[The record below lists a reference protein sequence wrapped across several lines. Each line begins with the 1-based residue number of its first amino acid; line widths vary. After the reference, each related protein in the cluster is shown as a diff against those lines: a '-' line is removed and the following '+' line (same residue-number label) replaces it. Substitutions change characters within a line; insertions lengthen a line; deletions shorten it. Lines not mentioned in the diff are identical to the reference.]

1 MSRMEEERELR
12 RLFQEL
18 RQRDEASAPS
28 FREALD
34 RPPRKVLLPRLAVAT
49 LAVFAAVALWTIF
62 PTRRPVQEGRLRVT
76 ATISEW
82 KSPTASLLRAPVSEL
97 LDSVPSIGEP
107 GLPWIGEGGLETTP
121 APARIPV
128 KP

>member
-1 MSRMEEERELR
+1 MNRMEEERELR
-12 RLFQEL
+12 RLFQQL

-34 RPPRKVLLPRLAVAT
+34 RPPRKALSLRLAVAAV
-49 LAVFAAVALWTIF
+49 AVFAAVAVWTIL
-62 PTRRPVQEGRLRVT
+62 PIRRPSPARGPRVT

-82 KSPTASLLRAPVSEL
+82 KSPTASLLRAPGSEL

-107 GLPWIGEGGLETTP
+107 ELSWIGEGQPEATP
-121 APARIPV
+121 TAKRLV
-128 KP
+128 KS